1 VNLNEKSVIILY
13 NRKSHDRLRSELI
26 MVFKVY
32 YQENVKEVPVRENTK
47 SLFVEGE
54 SVRDV
59 RKKIGD
65 RGYNVELVQEVKGA
79 FLEYEKQNEDYK
91 VLEI

>member
-1 VNLNEKSVIILY
+1 
-13 NRKSHDRLRSELI
+13 

-32 YQENVKEVPVRENTK
+32 FQERVTEVPVREKTRV
-47 SLFVEGE
+47 LYVEGE

-59 RKKIGD
+59 RKKIAD
-65 RGYNVELVQEVKGA
+65 RGYNVEFLQEVTGA
-79 FLEYEKQNEDYK
+79 FLEYEQQNEDYK

>member
-1 VNLNEKSVIILY
+1 
-13 NRKSHDRLRSELI
+13 

-32 YQENVKEVPVRENTK
+32 FQERVTEVPVREKTRV
-47 SLFVEGE
+47 LYVEGE

-59 RKKIGD
+59 RKKIAN
-65 RGYNVELVQEVKGA
+65 RGYNVEFVQEVTGA
-79 FLEYEKQNEDYK
+79 FLEYEQQNEDYK

>member
-1 VNLNEKSVIILY
+1 
-13 NRKSHDRLRSELI
+13 

-32 YQENVKEVPVRENTK
+32 FQENSKEVPVREKTK
-47 SLFVEGE
+47 VLFVEGE

-59 RKKIGD
+59 RKKIAP
-65 RGYNVELVQEVKGA
+65 RGFNVELVQEVTGA
-79 FLEYEKQNEDYK
+79 FLEYEKQNEDYN